1 MIYRNI
7 IAKFVIVSSLF
18 IAGCSKNSSD
28 STFPT
33 LKYNETKISFA
44 DFIGSD
50 QCQVCH
56 ADIYEQWKGSSHALA
71 GGPATA
77 NNIIAPFNGQP
88 IVLDDVVVYPEQVG
102 SAYRFRMVTPT
113 GDIKQTIDVEFVV
126 GKGLMYGG
134 GTQTFFG
141 KYEDGTYRFL
151 PFDYSKHEDSW
162 FVQLKSDEKWVKIR
176 KDIKLDDLYNWPP
189 HRTLGEINDI
199 SNCQQ
204 CHGSQIIAKKVNDVY
219 DVKFTSLSINCE
231 SCHGPAKE
239 HATIMS
245 GIVNNVLNNDQ
256 GIGIQ
261 TAVGLST
268 DENLNMCFQCHAVKT
283 PIRDDYLPGEN
294 LQEFY
299 SLKLPLLG
307 NENPFGLNGR
317 IKTFGYSLNHLYSD
331 CYLNGAMDCT
341 SCHNP
346 HSNSYQDIAG
356 NALIGRFDDNQCL
369 SCHMAKS
376 NDITAHTYHKP
387 ESEGSSCVACHMPAR
402 QHLAIGTEIQY
413 KRTDHTV
420 AIPRPS
426 FDAAQ
431 GLESACKQCHVDISE
446 EDLQLTINDWYGPI
460 KPLHP
465 VIANRM
471 KVNERTTGGDAAK
484 VLLQPQHEHP
494 MGQFANLTYF
504 IKRYLSPGMTYL
516 DLQIIEKLKDYTENE
531 DIDIKALAYAGLH
544 YSQYNNPQVKRF
556 LTDEI
561 KKLGQNEES
570 VRRRWG
576 LILDYFGSVFY
587 LSGDKAKA
595 IECYELASEVLP
607 DDPTIINNLSKA
619 RS

>member
-18 IAGCSKNSSD
+18 IAGCFKNSSD

-50 QCQVCH
+50 QCQACH
-56 ADIYEQWKGSSHALA
+56 VDIYEQWKGSSHALA

-102 SAYRFRMVTPT
+102 SAYRFRMVTPA

-245 GIVNNVLNNDQ
+245 GIVNNVLNNNQ
-256 GIGIQ
+256 GIGIK

-268 DENLNMCFQCHAVKT
+268 DESLNMCFQCHAVKT

-317 IKTFGYSLNHLYSD
+317 IKTFGNSLNHLYSD
-331 CYLNGAMDCT
+331 CYLNGSMDCT

-431 GLESACKQCHVDISE
+431 GLESACKQCHADISE

-516 DLQIIEKLKDYTENE
+516 DMQIIEKLKDYTENE

>member
-1 MIYRNI
+1 MIFRNI

-102 SAYRFRMVTPT
+102 SAYRFRMVTPA

-268 DENLNMCFQCHAVKT
+268 DESLNMCFQCHAVKT

>member
-18 IAGCSKNSSD
+18 IAGCSKNSSG

-50 QCQVCH
+50 QCQACH

-102 SAYRFRMVTPT
+102 STYRFRMVTPA

-151 PFDYSKHEDSW
+151 PFDYSKHEESW
-162 FVQLKSDEKWVKIR
+162 FVQLKRDEKWVKIR
-176 KDIKLDDLYNWPP
+176 NDIKLDDLYNWPP

-268 DENLNMCFQCHAVKT
+268 DESLNMCFQCHAVKT

-376 NDITAHTYHKP
+376 SDITAHTYHKP

-431 GLESACKQCHVDISE
+431 GLESACKQCHADISE

-471 KVNERTTGGDAAK
+471 KVNAGTTGGDAAK

-516 DLQIIEKLKDYTENE
+516 DLQIIEKLKDYTDNE

-544 YSQYNNPQVKRF
+544 YSQHNNPQVKRF

-561 KKLGQNEES
+561 KKLGQNEEP

>member
-18 IAGCSKNSSD
+18 IAGCSKNLSD

-44 DFIGSD
+44 DFIGSN
-50 QCQVCH
+50 QCQACH

-102 SAYRFRMVTPT
+102 SDYRFRMVTPT

-256 GIGIQ
+256 GIGIK

-268 DENLNMCFQCHAVKT
+268 DESLNMCFQCHAVKT

-431 GLESACKQCHVDISE
+431 GLESACKQCHADISE

-544 YSQYNNPQVKRF
+544 YSQHNNPQVKRF

-561 KKLGQNEES
+561 KKLGQNEEP

>member
-50 QCQVCH
+50 QCQACH
-56 ADIYEQWKGSSHALA
+56 VDIYEQWKGSSHALA

-102 SAYRFRMVTPT
+102 SAYRFRMVTPA

-268 DENLNMCFQCHAVKT
+268 DESLNMCFQCHAVKT

>member
-102 SAYRFRMVTPT
+102 SAYRFRMVTPA

-268 DENLNMCFQCHAVKT
+268 DESLNMCFQCHAVKT

-516 DLQIIEKLKDYTENE
+516 DMQIIEKLKDYTENE

>member
-1 MIYRNI
+1 MIFRNI

-102 SAYRFRMVTPT
+102 SAYRFRMVTPA

-134 GTQTFFG
+134 RTQTFFG

-268 DENLNMCFQCHAVKT
+268 DESLNMCFQCHAVKT

-516 DLQIIEKLKDYTENE
+516 DMQIIEKLKDYTENE

>member
-268 DENLNMCFQCHAVKT
+268 DESLNMCFQCHAVKT

-516 DLQIIEKLKDYTENE
+516 DMQIIEKLKDYTENE

>member
-1 MIYRNI
+1 MIFRNI

-113 GDIKQTIDVEFVV
+113 SDIIQTIDVEFVV

-268 DENLNMCFQCHAVKT
+268 DESLNMCFQCHAVKT

>member
-50 QCQVCH
+50 QCQACH

-102 SAYRFRMVTPT
+102 STYRFRMVTPA
-113 GDIKQTIDVEFVV
+113 GDIKQTIDVEVVV
-126 GKGLMYGG
+126 GRGLMYGG

-256 GIGIQ
+256 GIGIK

-268 DENLNMCFQCHAVKT
+268 DESLNMCFQCHAVKT

-516 DLQIIEKLKDYTENE
+516 DMQIIEKLKDYTENE

>member
-50 QCQVCH
+50 QCQACH

-102 SAYRFRMVTPT
+102 STYRFSMVTPT

-245 GIVNNVLNNDQ
+245 GIVNNVLNNNQ
-256 GIGIQ
+256 GIGIK

-268 DENLNMCFQCHAVKT
+268 DESLNMCFQCHAVKT
-283 PIRDDYLPGEN
+283 PIREDYLPGEN

-431 GLESACKQCHVDISE
+431 GLESACKQCHADISE

-516 DLQIIEKLKDYTENE
+516 DMQIIEKLKDYTENE

-561 KKLGQNEES
+561 KKLGQNEEPI
-570 VRRRWG
+570 RRRWG

>member
-7 IAKFVIVSSLF
+7 IAKFVIVSSFF

-50 QCQVCH
+50 QCQACH

-102 SAYRFRMVTPT
+102 SAYRFRIVTPA
-113 GDIKQTIDVEFVV
+113 GDIKQSIDVEFVV

-268 DENLNMCFQCHAVKT
+268 DESLNMCFQCHAVKT

-544 YSQYNNPQVKRF
+544 YSQHNNPQVKRF

-561 KKLGQNEES
+561 KKLGQSEEP

>member
-1 MIYRNI
+1 
-7 IAKFVIVSSLF
+7 
-18 IAGCSKNSSD
+18 
-28 STFPT
+28 
-33 LKYNETKISFA
+33 
-44 DFIGSD
+44 
-50 QCQVCH
+50 
-56 ADIYEQWKGSSHALA
+56 
-71 GGPATA
+71 
-77 NNIIAPFNGQP
+77 
-88 IVLDDVVVYPEQVG
+88 
-102 SAYRFRMVTPT
+102 
-113 GDIKQTIDVEFVV
+113 
-126 GKGLMYGG
+126 
-134 GTQTFFG
+134 
-141 KYEDGTYRFL
+141 
-151 PFDYSKHEDSW
+151 
-162 FVQLKSDEKWVKIR
+162 
-176 KDIKLDDLYNWPP
+176 
-189 HRTLGEINDI
+189 
-199 SNCQQ
+199 
-204 CHGSQIIAKKVNDVY
+204 
-219 DVKFTSLSINCE
+219 
-231 SCHGPAKE
+231 
-239 HATIMS
+239 MS

-268 DENLNMCFQCHAVKT
+268 DESLNMCFQCHAVKT
-283 PIRDDYLPGEN
+283 PIREDYLPGEN

-431 GLESACKQCHVDISE
+431 GLESACKQCHADISE

-471 KVNERTTGGDAAK
+471 KVNQRTTGGDAAK

>member
-268 DENLNMCFQCHAVKT
+268 DESLNMCFQCHAVKT

-431 GLESACKQCHVDISE
+431 GLESACKQCHADISE

-516 DLQIIEKLKDYTENE
+516 DMQIIEKLKDYTENE

>member
-50 QCQVCH
+50 QCQACH

-102 SAYRFRMVTPT
+102 STYRFRIVTPT

-245 GIVNNVLNNDQ
+245 GIVNNVLNNNQ
-256 GIGIQ
+256 GIGIK

-268 DENLNMCFQCHAVKT
+268 DESLNMCFQCHAVKT
-283 PIRDDYLPGEN
+283 PIREDYLPGEN

-376 NDITAHTYHKP
+376 SDITAHTYHKP

-471 KVNERTTGGDAAK
+471 KVNQRTTGGDAAK

-516 DLQIIEKLKDYTENE
+516 DMQIIEKLKDYTENE

-544 YSQYNNPQVKRF
+544 YSQHNNPQVKRF

-561 KKLGQNEES
+561 KKLGQSEEP

>member
-102 SAYRFRMVTPT
+102 STYRFRMVTPT

-268 DENLNMCFQCHAVKT
+268 DESLNMCFQCHAVKT

>member
-50 QCQVCH
+50 QCQACH

-102 SAYRFRMVTPT
+102 SAYRFRMVTPA

-268 DENLNMCFQCHAVKT
+268 DESLNMCFQCHAVKT

-317 IKTFGYSLNHLYSD
+317 IKTFGYSINHLYSD

>member
-18 IAGCSKNSSD
+18 IAVCSKNSSD

-50 QCQVCH
+50 QCQACH

-102 SAYRFRMVTPT
+102 SAYRFRMVTPA

-268 DENLNMCFQCHAVKT
+268 DESLNMCFQCHAVKT
-283 PIRDDYLPGEN
+283 PIREDYLPGEN

>member
-268 DENLNMCFQCHAVKT
+268 DESLNMCFQCHAVKT

>member
-7 IAKFVIVSSLF
+7 IAKFVIASSLF
-18 IAGCSKNSSD
+18 IVGCSKNLSD

-44 DFIGSD
+44 DFIGSN
-50 QCQVCH
+50 QCQACH

-102 SAYRFRMVTPT
+102 STYRFRMVTPA

-268 DENLNMCFQCHAVKT
+268 DESLNMCFQCHAVKT

>member
-102 SAYRFRMVTPT
+102 SAYRFRIVTPA
-113 GDIKQTIDVEFVV
+113 GVIKQTIDVEFVV

-268 DENLNMCFQCHAVKT
+268 DESLNMCFQCHAVKT

>member
-50 QCQVCH
+50 QCQACH

-268 DENLNMCFQCHAVKT
+268 DESLNMCFQCHAVKT
-283 PIRDDYLPGEN
+283 PIREDYLPGEN

-426 FDAAQ
+426 FDTAQ

-561 KKLGQNEES
+561 KKLGQNEEPI
-570 VRRRWG
+570 RRRWG

>member
-33 LKYNETKISFA
+33 LKHNETKISFA

-88 IVLDDVVVYPEQVG
+88 IVLHDVVVYPEQVG
-102 SAYRFRMVTPT
+102 STYRFRIVTPS

-151 PFDYSKHEDSW
+151 PFDYSKHEGSW

-268 DENLNMCFQCHAVKT
+268 DESLNMCFQCHAVKT

-544 YSQYNNPQVKRF
+544 YSQYNNPEVKRF

>member
-28 STFPT
+28 STFPR

-268 DENLNMCFQCHAVKT
+268 DESLNMCFQCHAVKT

>member
-44 DFIGSD
+44 DFIGTD

-102 SAYRFRMVTPT
+102 SAYRFRMVTPA

-268 DENLNMCFQCHAVKT
+268 DESLNMCFQCHAVKT

-516 DLQIIEKLKDYTENE
+516 DLQIIEKLKDYTDNE

>member
-50 QCQVCH
+50 QCQACH

-102 SAYRFRMVTPT
+102 STYRFRMVTPT

-245 GIVNNVLNNDQ
+245 GIVNNVLNNNQ
-256 GIGIQ
+256 GIGIK

-268 DENLNMCFQCHAVKT
+268 DESLNMCFQCHAVKT
-283 PIRDDYLPGEN
+283 PIREDYLPGEN
-294 LQEFY
+294 GWCVLDGRLIHKLEEQLLKNSNYTQKLNFEVNKVDREKNKIVIISTNQEQIECD
-299 SLKLPLLG
+299 KLIVATQ
-307 NENPFGLNGR
+307 PF
-317 IKTFGYSLNHLYSD
+317 
-331 CYLNGAMDCT
+331 
-341 SCHNP
+341 
-346 HSNSYQDIAG
+346 Q
-356 NALIGRFDDNQCL
+356 ALP
-369 SCHMAKS
+369 S
-376 NDITAHTYHKP
+376 NDVTKFLSDVYH
-387 ESEGSSCVACHMPAR
+387 
-402 QHLAIGTEIQY
+402 
-413 KRTDHTV
+413 
-420 AIPRPS
+420 
-426 FDAAQ
+426 
-431 GLESACKQCHVDISE
+431 
-446 EDLQLTINDWYGPI
+446 
-460 KPLHP
+460 
-465 VIANRM
+465 
-471 KVNERTTGGDAAK
+471 
-484 VLLQPQHEHP
+484 
-494 MGQFANLTYF
+494 
-504 IKRYLSPGMTYL
+504 
-516 DLQIIEKLKDYTENE
+516 
-531 DIDIKALAYAGLH
+531 
-544 YSQYNNPQVKRF
+544 
-556 LTDEI
+556 
-561 KKLGQNEES
+561 
-570 VRRRWG
+570 
-576 LILDYFGSVFY
+576 
-587 LSGDKAKA
+587 
-595 IECYELASEVLP
+595 
-607 DDPTIINNLSKA
+607 
-619 RS
+619 

>member
-44 DFIGSD
+44 DFIGSN
-50 QCQVCH
+50 QCQACH

-102 SAYRFRMVTPT
+102 SAYRFRMVTPA

-268 DENLNMCFQCHAVKT
+268 DESLNMCFQCHAVKT
-283 PIRDDYLPGEN
+283 PIREDYLPGEN

>member
-50 QCQVCH
+50 QCQACH

-102 SAYRFRMVTPT
+102 STYRFRIVTPA

-151 PFDYSKHEDSW
+151 PFDYSKHEESW
-162 FVQLKSDEKWVKIR
+162 FVQLKRDEKWVKIR

-268 DENLNMCFQCHAVKT
+268 DESLNMCFQCHAVKT

-331 CYLNGAMDCT
+331 CYLNGSMDCT

-431 GLESACKQCHVDISE
+431 GLESACKQCHADISE

>member
-50 QCQVCH
+50 QCQACH
-56 ADIYEQWKGSSHALA
+56 VDIYEQWKGSSHALA

-268 DENLNMCFQCHAVKT
+268 DESLNMCFQCHAVKT

-516 DLQIIEKLKDYTENE
+516 DMQIIEKLKDYTENE

>member
-102 SAYRFRMVTPT
+102 SAYRFRMVTPA

-268 DENLNMCFQCHAVKT
+268 DESLNMCFQCHAVKT

>member
-50 QCQVCH
+50 QCQACH

-102 SAYRFRMVTPT
+102 STYRFRIVTPT

-268 DENLNMCFQCHAVKT
+268 DESLNMCFQCHAVKT

-516 DLQIIEKLKDYTENE
+516 DMQIIEKLKDYTENE

-561 KKLGQNEES
+561 KKLGQNEEPI
-570 VRRRWG
+570 RRRWG

>member
-268 DENLNMCFQCHAVKT
+268 DESLNMCFQCHAVKT

-561 KKLGQNEES
+561 KKLGQSEEP

>member
-102 SAYRFRMVTPT
+102 SAYRFRMVTPA

-268 DENLNMCFQCHAVKT
+268 DESLNMCFQCHAVKT

-307 NENPFGLNGR
+307 NENTFGLNGR

-516 DLQIIEKLKDYTENE
+516 DMQIIEKLKDYTENE

>member
-7 IAKFVIVSSLF
+7 IAKFVIVSSFF

-50 QCQVCH
+50 QCQACH

-102 SAYRFRMVTPT
+102 STYRFRIVTPT

-268 DENLNMCFQCHAVKT
+268 DESLNMCFQCHAVKT

>member
-28 STFPT
+28 STFPR

-268 DENLNMCFQCHAVKT
+268 DESLNMCFQCHAVKT

-317 IKTFGYSLNHLYSD
+317 IKTFGYSLNHLYSE

-341 SCHNP
+341 SRHNP

-471 KVNERTTGGDAAK
+471 KENERTTGGDAAK

>member
-102 SAYRFRMVTPT
+102 SAYRFRMVTPA

-268 DENLNMCFQCHAVKT
+268 DESLNMCFQCHAVKT

-607 DDPTIINNLSKA
+607 DDTTIINNLSKA